1 MGKRRF
7 EVGDLII
14 DHKAN
19 VGIVLGP
26 SDSRSFT
33 VYLFSRGLRVLHDTR
48 LRLLNK
54 RSGGRV
60 LAGAEI

>member
-1 MGKRRF
+1 MAKRRF

-14 DHKAN
+14 DHNAN

-26 SDSRSFT
+26 SDSRSFS
-33 VYLFSRGLRVLHDTR
+33 VFSLTRKKQVLHDTR

-54 RSGGRV
+54 RSGGRM
-60 LAGAEI
+60 LAGAEV